1 MKLIKRLIVSL
12 ITFVAV
18 LGVITIGGYIY
29 IRQKHGIDLFNTVQ
43 QLKILRQDVDE
54 SVVCPY
60 SYSSEDQVDVQEEVN
75 HSIDNFVKYS
85 EENGYTVDLK
95 NIPSEMKQII
105 KLSDKEVAALAD
117 MVIRQEMDS
126 TVSIGGQDTTFTL
139 KQIQFSDIDTN
150 GNAKLNTV
158 ISLDLTPFKDKMSGF
173 PFKYLKKYV
182 PDALY
187 ISSTV
192 KVNKGTEAFA
202 YSIEHHEFALN
213 NLKPQQTEDFF
224 HTLDSVIHIGS
235 AEDLNKM
242 VGDAIVGS
250 LIGSEEQ
257 TGFAYSLKDFGA
269 SDYTF
274 QSDDSGNYFV
284 VSM

>member
-29 IRQKHGIDLFNTVQ
+29 VRQKYGIDLFNTLQ
-43 QLKILRQDVDE
+43 QLKILQENVDE
-54 SVVCPY
+54 EKVCPH
-60 SYSSEDQVDVQEEVN
+60 SFTEEDQVDVQSEVN
-75 HSIDNFVKYS
+75 QSIDNFVKYS
-85 EENGYTVDLK
+85 EENGYTVDL
-95 NIPSEMKQII
+95 NNVPAEMKQII

-117 MVIRQEMDS
+117 MVIRQEMNS

-139 KQIQFSDIDTN
+139 KQIVFSNIDSN
-150 GNAKLNTV
+150 GNANLNTV

-173 PFKYLKKYV
+173 PFTYLKKYI

-192 KVNKGTEAFA
+192 KVNKGTNAFE
-202 YSIEHHEFALN
+202 YSV
-213 NLKPQQTEDFF
+213 D
-224 HTLDSVIHIGS
+224 HTLDTVIHIGS
-235 AEDLNKM
+235 AEELNKM
-242 VGDAIVGS
+242 VGDTIVNS

-257 TGFAYSLKDFGA
+257 TGFAYSLKEYGA
-269 SDYTF
+269 NDYTF
-274 QSDDSGNYFV
+274 QSDETGNYFV
-284 VSM
+284 VTM

>member
-29 IRQKHGIDLFNTVQ
+29 ARQKYGIDLFNTLQ
-43 QLKILRQDVDE
+43 QLKILQENVDE
-54 SVVCPY
+54 EKVCPH
-60 SYSSEDQVDVQEEVN
+60 SFTEEDQVDVQSEVN
-75 HSIDNFVKYS
+75 QSIENFVKYS
-85 EENGYTVDLK
+85 KENGYTVDL
-95 NIPSEMKQII
+95 NNVPAEMKQII

-117 MVIRQEMDS
+117 MVIRQEMNS

-139 KQIQFSDIDTN
+139 KQIVFSNIDSN
-150 GNAKLNTV
+150 GNANLNTV

-173 PFKYLKKYV
+173 PFTYLKKYI

-192 KVNKGTEAFA
+192 KVNKGTNAFE
-202 YSIEHHEFALN
+202 YSVEHDEFALN
-213 NLKPQQTEDFF
+213 NLKPEQTEDFF
-224 HTLDSVIHIGS
+224 HTLDTVIHIGS
-235 AEDLNKM
+235 AEELNKM
-242 VGDAIVGS
+242 VGDTIVNS

-257 TGFAYSLKDFGA
+257 TGFAYSLKEYGA
-269 SDYTF
+269 NDYNF
-274 QSDDSGNYFV
+274 QSDETGNYFV